1 VKVKF
6 DYERVA
12 AIPSFADPSPFVA
25 RPVVPITIWGST
37 QAFRT
42 KGILDTGAT
51 ETILPYSLIAE
62 GLIDPINTPGET
74 GAIYGIDQNPMP
86 VTYWTVDLAVTLKKK
101 THRWQAKVAFT
112 TFRNDVVLG
121 NAGFLR
127 YFTVTFD
134 GANLYSTLRPNG
146 SFPAGGVNTQ

>member
-1 VKVKF
+1 LGI
-6 DYERVA
+6 D
-12 AIPSFADPSPFVA
+12 PSFQNEGYS
-25 RPVVPITIWGST
+25 RH
-37 QAFRT
+37 R
-42 KGILDTGAT
+42 AT

-62 GLIDPINTPGET
+62 GLIDPTNTPGET

-101 THRWQAKVAFT
+101 THRWRAKVAFT

-146 SFPAGGVNTQ
+146 SFPTGGVNTQ